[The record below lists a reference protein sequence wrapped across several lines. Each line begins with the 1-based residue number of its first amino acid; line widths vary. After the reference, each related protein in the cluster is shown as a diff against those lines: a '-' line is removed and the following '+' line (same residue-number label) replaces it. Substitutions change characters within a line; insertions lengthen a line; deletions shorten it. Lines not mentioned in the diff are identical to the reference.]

1 MLMTIALLFAT
12 MVHDIS
18 FGTNVSAFA
27 TPHCPMGGSSRIVS
41 YLLNY

>member
-18 FGTNVSAFA
+18 FGTNESAFA
-27 TPHCPMGGSSRIVS
+27 TLPNGR
-41 YLLNY
+41 L